1 MARQTAITRLTR
13 QSVPAD
19 GNDQQGTHLSGRK
32 SLLVRAGW
40 LSVVVP
46 TIVLF
51 IYDGRGKDA

>member
-19 GNDQQGTHLSGRK
+19 GNDQQGTQLSGRK

-46 TIVLF
+46 AIVLF